1 MIKFFRKTRYD
12 LMEQNKTGKYL
23 KYAIS
28 EIVLVV
34 IGILIALSI
43 NNWNDRRQL
52 KVKELNYY
60 GNLKSQFENDKLN
73 IKSIIE
79 YNTHY
84 LERFQIANQIISENK
99 LELVDSLSAIVQ
111 ELMYYS
117 DFDKQGN
124 IYETLVNSGEIQ
136 NISNQAIVNLL
147 QNLEDSYLYINRM
160 ENIHFDLINQ
170 HVLTDLIEVVNFET
184 LQATDIDKLYSTKFQ
199 NLIIISLEVMK

>member
-1 MIKFFRKTRYD
+1 
-12 LMEQNKTGKYL
+12 MEQNKTGKYL

-84 LERFQIANQIISENK
+84 FERFQIANQIISENK

-111 ELMYYS
+111 ELVYYS